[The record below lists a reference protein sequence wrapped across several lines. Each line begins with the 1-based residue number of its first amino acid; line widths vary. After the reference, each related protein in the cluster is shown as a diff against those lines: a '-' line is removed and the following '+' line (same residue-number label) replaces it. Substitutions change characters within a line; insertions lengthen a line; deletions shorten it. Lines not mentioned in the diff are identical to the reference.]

1 MLVGSWQTEGRGVER
16 ALSPGVW
23 RSERNAG
30 PQSPRRD
37 SHLSRSISEGRGA
50 DQELAQR
57 STWDCDPQAG
67 AALAS
72 RSSGALT
79 RLVCFC
85 SSTSKSKELSP
96 GSGQK
101 GSAGSSQGTPG
112 AGTQPGAQ
120 AGASPS
126 QPPPDQSPH
135 TLRKVSKKLAPIP
148 PKVPF
153 GQPGAMTDQSA
164 GQPSPLS
171 LSPTPPSTPSP
182 YGLSYPQGYSL
193 ASGQLSPAAAA
204 APPLTSPAGFPS
216 TAAKSR
222 PTPKPRQRPTLP
234 PPQPPTVSLPA
245 PSPQSTEHPV
255 LDGMA
260 PGESMSTAV

>member
-1 MLVGSWQTEGRGVER
+1 MSVQGMPKALPAIGPDHPPKPGGLGLELAIFGSTAGLGGCVHPPTCWDCYQAGPQKPPPARGCAVEVRGIREPWPQHRVGMLVGSWQTEGRGVER
-16 ALSPGVW
+16 ALAPGVW

-135 TLRKVSKKLAPIP
+135 TLRKGTAPRPFTRVS
-148 PKVPF
+148 
-153 GQPGAMTDQSA
+153 GW
-164 GQPSPLS
+164 
-171 LSPTPPSTPSP
+171 
-182 YGLSYPQGYSL
+182 
-193 ASGQLSPAAAA
+193 GQLSRCPDTR
-204 APPLTSPAGFPS
+204 APRLAWMLRDRVTS
-216 TAAKSR
+216 
-222 PTPKPRQRPTLP
+222 
-234 PPQPPTVSLPA
+234 
-245 PSPQSTEHPV
+245 
-255 LDGMA
+255 
-260 PGESMSTAV
+260 